1 MLRGIIIIA
10 LLANG
15 LLFAFGIWRSV
26 MQGQQAFHTIG
37 DLFGSSGGLMNVW
50 LWPLGIILFALLL
63 ARQSRSGDYDD

>member
-1 MLRGIIIIA
+1 LFRSIIVFG
-10 LLANG
+10 LLGNG

-26 MQGQQAFHTIG
+26 MQGRQAFHTIG